1 MYCINNS
8 IFVSNLP
15 SWRLSDVVWGT
26 APVGLYKQV
35 KAVPSFSML
44 QLSTFAASST
54 LRTALLRA
62 HPGHQA
68 FIASKLCARNY
79 SNFRKSPS
87 VLEALR
93 LRSVKSWTRSEFLEG
108 SRFFRSESDSVHQG
122 KESSISWRRF
132 GTTAVGRCL
141 RCFVIFYICIGWS
154 RSCGSCSWRN
164 SEQGYTGSFKCRRT
178 FVSQW
183 QLQVHGWWPA
193 CHRSCCEADL
203 QVRFCVSIDV
213 G

>member
-1 MYCINNS
+1 LYRAAALVTLSEEQHQSGYINRS
-8 IFVSNLP
+8 
-15 SWRLSDVVWGT
+15 
-26 APVGLYKQV
+26 KQCS
-35 KAVPSFSML
+35 SFSML

-62 HPGHQA
+62 HPGRQA

-108 SRFFRSESDSVHQG
+108 SRFFRSESDSMHQG
-122 KESSISWRRF
+122 KESSFSWRRF
-132 GTTAVGRCL
+132 GTTAVGRSL

-154 RSCGSCSWRN
+154 RSCGSCS
-164 SEQGYTGSFKCRRT
+164 
-178 FVSQW
+178 
-183 QLQVHGWWPA
+183 
-193 CHRSCCEADL
+193 
-203 QVRFCVSIDV
+203 
-213 G
+213 